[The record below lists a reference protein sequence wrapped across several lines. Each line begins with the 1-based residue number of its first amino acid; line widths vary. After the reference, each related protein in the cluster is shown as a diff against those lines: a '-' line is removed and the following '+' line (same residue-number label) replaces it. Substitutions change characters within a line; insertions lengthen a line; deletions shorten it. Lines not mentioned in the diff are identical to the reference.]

1 MPVATDNTSTE
12 VRLRGTALSPGVAV
26 GRPCFFTWHNGSDS
40 PGSSAGGDE
49 VRRLRDS
56 LQRVARQRVH
66 LAEQTATV
74 LDREHADI
82 FTTQR
87 LMLED
92 ESLQMQLVQAIQD
105 RGCSAQQAVRQVFD
119 SYKEQLSASDSGYL
133 QQRVADIDEIRQ
145 TLLSDLERSVPCRYC
160 RDTYNCSI
168 DRCQLGNDH
177 ILIGREITASLPVET
192 DLHTTGFIVE
202 KAGPNSHAI
211 ILARALLRPV
221 VGNIHDLPD
230 CIPAQARLLIDGTK
244 GQVIIN
250 PSPET
255 LEHYQAQRN
264 KDGTDV
270 QVSTPVTGLRVM
282 ANISLSADVREAL
295 AAGAEGVGLY
305 RTEMELLAAG
315 RLLSENEQAVRYT
328 QVVKAMAGKPVCIRL
343 LDLHHDKNAVWLSSR
358 EQPSDA
364 NANGKAGKHILLAR
378 PELLQAQARA
388 LATAAMHGP
397 IHVLYPMIISAE
409 QFLDLR
415 RRFDAA
421 TTDIPTVGLQHG
433 VLFEVPAACLAA
445 AEIMA
450 VADFGCIGTN
460 DLIQYLFGAD
470 RGGTDMRN
478 HSDFESSSVLWK
490 LIAALSDAAASEGKP
505 MAICGELAGK
515 PELTCRILNC
525 GITTISTSP
534 AHVADVR
541 RAAKSRCSE
550 PPSTPA

>member
-1 MPVATDNTSTE
+1 MPVATDNASTE
-12 VRLRGTALSPGVAV
+12 VRLRGTALSPGVSV
-26 GRPCFFTWHNGSDS
+26 GRPCFFTWHKSSDS
-40 PGSSAGGDE
+40 PASSAGGDE
-49 VRRLRDS
+49 VQRLRDS
-56 LQRVARQRVH
+56 LQRVARQRAH
-66 LAEQTATV
+66 LAEETATV

-87 LMLED
+87 LMLDD
-92 ESLQMQLVQAIQD
+92 ESLQTQLVQAIQD

-119 SYKEQLSASDSGYL
+119 SYKALLSASDSGYL
-133 QQRVADIDEIRQ
+133 RQRVADIDEIRQ
-145 TLLSDLERSVPCRYC
+145 TILGDLERTVPCRYC
-160 RDTYNCSI
+160 RETYNCSI

-177 ILIGREITASLPVET
+177 ILVGREITASLPVET
-192 DLHTTGFIVE
+192 DAHTTGFIVE

-221 VGNIHDLPD
+221 VGNIRNLPD

-244 GQVIIN
+244 GQVFIN
-250 PSPET
+250 PLPET
-255 LEHYQAQRN
+255 LAHYQARLHN
-264 KDGTDV
+264 DSADV

-315 RLLSENEQAVRYT
+315 RLLSENEQALRYT

-343 LDLHHDKNAVWLSSR
+343 LDLHHDKNAVWLSNR
-358 EQPSDA
+358 EQSSDD
-364 NANGKAGKHILLAR
+364 NGKAGKHILLAR

-397 IHVLYPMIISAE
+397 IHVLYPMIISAK

-415 RRFDAA
+415 RRFDGAIN
-421 TTDIPTVGLQHG
+421 DMPTVGLQHG

-470 RGGTDMRN
+470 RGGTDTRI
-478 HSDFESSSVLWK
+478 HSDFESSSVLWE
-490 LIAALSDAAASEGKP
+490 LIAALSHAAASAGKP

-515 PELTCRILNC
+515 PELTCRILSC
-525 GITTISTSP
+525 GITTISTST

-550 PPSTPA
+550 PLPTPA